1 MVDITET
8 FVTEYLLKVQTLLES
23 IKYKPFWNQYVEK
36 CSAGKWYI
44 DGWIKLP
51 KKAKENTI

>member
-1 MVDITET
+1 MVDITEN
-8 FVTEYLLKVQTLLES
+8 FVTECLLKVQTFFES
-23 IKYKPFWNQYVEK
+23 IYTKM

-51 KKAKENTI
+51 KKRETTIYL